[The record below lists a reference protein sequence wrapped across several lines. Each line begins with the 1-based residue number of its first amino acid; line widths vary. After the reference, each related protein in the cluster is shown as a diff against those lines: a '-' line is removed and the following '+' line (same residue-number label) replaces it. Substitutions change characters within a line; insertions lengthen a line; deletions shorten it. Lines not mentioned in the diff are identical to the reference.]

1 MKYNF
6 VRIADLDNYEKNAII
21 GKDETRRVGVDV
33 DIDYSCA
40 CLDSICVVKED
51 FDMQEI
57 VAKASGRPVSDVMLQ
72 SIVQYWTYSL
82 QMKKRELSVVDDS
95 QKQVRLTLWG
105 KTAEDFDSSGY
116 PVVAFKGLR
125 VNDFNGRSLSL
136 SQAGTFK
143 VNPDIPEKARL
154 KHWYV
159 YLIWKTKMKLM
170 DVSILGST
178 LKDQKFHLAL
188 SNAVKLVL

>member
-1 MKYNF
+1 M
-6 VRIADLDNYEKNAII
+6 L
-21 GKDETRRVGVDV
+21 
-33 DIDYSCA
+33 CL
-40 CLDSICVVKED
+40 LDSICVIKED
-51 FDMQEI
+51 HGVQEI
-57 VAKASGRPVSDVMLQ
+57 VAKASGKPVSNSDHFMYITLTLF
-72 SIVQYWTYSL
+72 SILL

-159 YLIWKTKMKLM
+159 NFGNNPFPLKMKLI
-170 DVSILGST
+170 VCIILGST
-178 LKDQKFHLAL
+178 LKEMMFHLIPL
-188 SNAVKLVL
+188 TEEVVKVVSSSLLNV